1 MEVGAQRGAHFPL
14 LKPDLLTQSQ
24 EMKPG
29 LILLF
34 TSDNTFGELVS
45 EVFLATGAV
54 VLITQSVAQALRI
67 VAEQGSDLKLALM
80 DFEEG
85 CRGMTLLS
93 AIHTC
98 YQHLPIV
105 VTTSTDFCHAEAV
118 AYANGA
124 RVCLN
129 KPVSARQL
137 ASTIEELQPAQV
149 PLVAA

>member
-1 MEVGAQRGAHFPL
+1 
-14 LKPDLLTQSQ
+14 
-24 EMKPG
+24 MKPAF
-29 LILLF
+29 ILLF
-34 TSDNTFGELVS
+34 TSDNAFGEMVS

-54 VLITQSVAQALRI
+54 LLITHSVAQALRI

-105 VTTSTDFCHAEAV
+105 VTTSADFYHAKAV

-137 ASTIEELQPAQV
+137 ASTIEELQSAQA
-149 PLVAA
+149 PLIAA

>member
-1 MEVGAQRGAHFPL
+1 
-14 LKPDLLTQSQ
+14 
-24 EMKPG
+24 MKPG

-34 TSDNTFGELVS
+34 TGDNAFCELVS

-54 VLITQSVAQALRI
+54 LLVTQSVAQALQI
-67 VAEQGSDLKLALM
+67 VAEQGSDLKLVLM

-85 CRGMTLLS
+85 SRGMTLLS

-105 VTTSTDFCHAEAV
+105 VTASTDFYHAKAV

-137 ASTIEELQPAQV
+137 ASTIEELQPVHA